1 MLFALPL
8 ALLWGCDREP
18 PTPEE
23 QVRAVLEAAEL
34 EVESRDLA
42 AVMARIDPDYLDARQ
57 RDWRQLRALLGG
69 YFIRHPSLFVIS
81 QIDQLEIVQPDRA
94 RVVLFAGLA
103 GSAQEAA
110 GPLSG
115 WRGNLLRLDLE
126 FKQHEGETWRLLRAA
141 WRPARREDF

>member
-8 ALLWGCDREP
+8 ALLWGCGRELP
-18 PTPEE
+18 SPEE
-23 QVRAVLEAAEL
+23 QVSAVLEAAEL

-42 AVMARIDPDYLDARQ
+42 AVMERIDPAYQDHRQ
-57 RDWRQLRALLGG
+57 RDWRQLRALLAG
-69 YFIRHPSLFVIS
+69 YFMRHPSIYVIS
-81 QIDQLEIVQPDRA
+81 KVDRLEMVQPDRA

-103 GSAQEAA
+103 GSAQEAT
-110 GPLSG
+110 GPLNG

-126 FKQHEGETWRLLRAA
+126 FKQHEGETWRLLRAD